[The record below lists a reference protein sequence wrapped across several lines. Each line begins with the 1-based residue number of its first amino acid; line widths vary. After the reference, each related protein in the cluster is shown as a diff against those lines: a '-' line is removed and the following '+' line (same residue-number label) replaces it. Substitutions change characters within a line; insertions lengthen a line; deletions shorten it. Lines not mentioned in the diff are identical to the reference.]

1 MNHHVSYRG
10 ISVAGMSSDAAS
22 IAVSSTT
29 ASNAMGLTL
38 KMINDELRRLG
49 HDVHIEKGDGY
60 FYFWKGDANNWL
72 DRTVN
77 VPNVSSLTLQQW
89 IDEFERLKKLNGK
102 MLPGKVP
109 KKAPKTP
116 KSTSTQPR
124 TFRT

>member
-1 MNHHVSYRG
+1 VNHHASCRG

-60 FYFWKGDANNWL
+60 FYFWKGDANKWL

-89 IDEFERLKKLNGK
+89 IVEFERLKKLNG
-102 MLPGKVP
+102 
-109 KKAPKTP
+109 
-116 KSTSTQPR
+116 
-124 TFRT
+124 